1 MTPVEAEQAV
11 RDRLADLFGAMD
23 EAAKVGVDV
32 SAVMGEILKHA
43 IAQAE
48 AAGETVS
55 PFVKMMFS

>member
-1 MTPVEAEQAV
+1 MNAAEAEQVV

-23 EAAKVGVDV
+23 EASKLGVDV
-32 SAVMGEILKHA
+32 SSMMGEILRHA